1 MSKTIYDNPSS
12 VKPPNMETAA
22 MKHMKQSS
30 VSVPRQRGNSLQ
42 EMEMEIIQESAALP
56 LQKQE
61 QHLNDE
67 EEEAQETLR
76 ERSSQKQLL
85 HKSSSKA

>member
-1 MSKTIYDNPSS
+1 
-12 VKPPNMETAA
+12 
-22 MKHMKQSS
+22 
-30 VSVPRQRGNSLQ
+30 
-42 EMEMEIIQESAALP
+42 MEMEIIQESAALP

-85 HKSSSKA
+85 HKS